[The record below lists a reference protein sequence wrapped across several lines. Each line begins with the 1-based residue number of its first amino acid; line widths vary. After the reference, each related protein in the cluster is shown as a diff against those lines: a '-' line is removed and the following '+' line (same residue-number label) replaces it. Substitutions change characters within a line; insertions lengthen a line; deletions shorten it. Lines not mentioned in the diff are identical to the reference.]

1 MGYRRI
7 PGRRNVPSTVT
18 LPTSLSLDAIET
30 IRERIRG
37 IAVRTPLITVE
48 GLALKLE
55 TLQPIG
61 SFKIRGAAA
70 ALASGSWRSAY
81 TASAGNMAQGVA
93 WVARAQGIPA
103 TAIVPESAP
112 VAKTSAVER
121 LGGTIIKVSPERW
134 WQVFEERS
142 YPGLDGRFVHPF
154 ADVDVMTGNA
164 TIALEILEDMPD
176 VDTVLVPFGGGG
188 LACGIALG
196 LRAAGSSARVFASE
210 VDTAA
215 PYAASLRDDR
225 ASRVDRR
232 PSFVDGIGGQTV
244 LEDIW
249 PLAKSLLAGSVVTS
263 VADIATAVRWLV
275 ERAHVVAEGAGAAS
289 VAAARSARRGEFGER
304 VVCVISGG
312 NIDLPKLATILNG
325 GIPS

>member
-1 MGYRRI
+1 M
-7 PGRRNVPSTVT
+7 PSTVT
-18 LPTSLSLDAIET
+18 LPTSLSLAAIEAT
-30 IRERIRG
+30 RERIRG
-37 IAVRTPLITVE
+37 IAIRTPLITVE
-48 GLALKLE
+48 GLPLKLE

-70 ALASGSWRSAY
+70 ALASGGWKSAY

-103 TAIVPESAP
+103 TAIVPDNAP
-112 VAKTSAVER
+112 AAKTSAVER
-121 LGGTIIKVSPERW
+121 LGGTIVKVSPERW

-188 LACGIALG
+188 LSCGIALG
-196 LRAAGSSARVFASE
+196 LRAAGSSARVFACE

-215 PYAASLRDDR
+215 PFAASLRDAK
-225 ASRVDRR
+225 ASRVDKR
-232 PSFVDGIGGQTV
+232 PSFVDGIGGQAL
-244 LEDIW
+244 LEEMW
-249 PLAKSLLAGSVVTS
+249 PLARTVLAGTVVST
-263 VADIATAVRWLV
+263 VAQIATAVRWLV

-289 VAAARSARRGEFGER
+289 VAAAHSAKRGER

-325 GIPS
+325 GIP

>member
-1 MGYRRI
+1 MPSR
-7 PGRRNVPSTVT
+7 VP
-18 LPTSLSLDAIET
+18 LPTTLSLAAIEAT
-30 IRERIRG
+30 RERIRG
-37 IAVRTPLITVE
+37 IAVRTPLVTVE

-70 ALASGSWRSAY
+70 ALASGGWKSAF

-93 WVARAQGIPA
+93 WVAREQGIPA
-103 TAIVPESAP
+103 TAIVPENAP
-112 VAKTSAVER
+112 AAKTNAVER
-121 LGGTIIKVSPERW
+121 LGGTIVRVSHERW

-164 TIALEILEDMPD
+164 TCALEILEDVPD

-196 LRAAGSSARVFASE
+196 LRAAGSTARVFACE
-210 VDTAA
+210 VETAA
-215 PYAASLRDDR
+215 PLAASLRENK
-225 ASRVDRR
+225 ASRIDRR
-232 PSFVDGIGGQTV
+232 ASFVDGIGGQAV
-244 LEDIW
+244 LDEMW
-249 PLAKSLLAGSVVTS
+249 PLAKTALAGTVVNT
-263 VADIATAVRWLV
+263 VADIAAAVRWLA

-289 VAAARSARRGEFGER
+289 VAAAHSAKRGER
-304 VVCVISGG
+304 VVCVVSGG

>member
-1 MGYRRI
+1 M
-7 PGRRNVPSTVT
+7 PPTVT

-30 IRERIRG
+30 ARERIRG
-37 IAVRTPLITVE
+37 IAVRTPMVTVE

-61 SFKIRGAAA
+61 AFKIRGAAA
-70 ALASGSWRSAY
+70 ALASGSYNSAY

-93 WVARAQGIPA
+93 YVARAQGIPA
-103 TAIVPESAP
+103 TVIVPENAP
-112 VAKTSAVER
+112 ATKLSAVER
-121 LGGTIIKVSPERW
+121 LGGTIVKVSFERW
-134 WQVFEERS
+134 WQVFEERT
-142 YPGLDGRFVHPF
+142 YPGLEGRFVHPF

-164 TIALEILEDMPD
+164 TCALEILEDMPD

-196 LRAAGSSARVFASE
+196 LRAAGSSARVLACE

-215 PYAASLRDDR
+215 PFAASLRDNR

-232 PSFVDGIGGQTV
+232 PSFVDGIGGQAV
-244 LEDIW
+244 LEEMW
-249 PLAKSLLAGSVVTS
+249 PLAKAVLAGTVVNT
-263 VADIATAVRWLV
+263 VAEIAAAVRWLV

-289 VAAARSARRGEFGER
+289 VAAARSAQRGKR
-304 VVCVISGG
+304 VVCVVSGG

-325 GIPS
+325 GVP

>member
-1 MGYRRI
+1 M
-7 PGRRNVPSTVT
+7 PTTVT

-30 IRERIRG
+30 TRLSLRG
-37 IAVRTPLITVE
+37 IAIRTPLITVE

-103 TAIVPESAP
+103 TAIVPDSAP

-121 LGGTIIKVSPERW
+121 LGGTVIKVSPERW

-154 ADVDVMTGNA
+154 ANVNVMTGNA

-196 LRAAGSSARVFASE
+196 LRAAGSSARVYACE
-210 VDTAA
+210 VETAA
-215 PYAASLRDDR
+215 PLAASLREGR
-225 ASRVDRR
+225 ASRVERR
-232 PSFVDGIGGQTV
+232 PSFVDGIGGQAV
-244 LEDIW
+244 LEDMW
-249 PLAKSLLAGSVVTS
+249 PLVKTLLAGSIVST
-263 VADIATAVRWLV
+263 VADIATSVRWLA
-275 ERAHVVAEGAGAAS
+275 ERAHIVAEGAGGSS
-289 VAAARSARRGEFGER
+289 VAAARSAKRGER

-325 GIPS
+325 GVPS

>member
-1 MGYRRI
+1 M
-7 PGRRNVPSTVT
+7 PSTVT

-30 IRERIRG
+30 TRERIRG

-70 ALASGSWRSAY
+70 ALASGTWRSAY

-93 WVARAQGIPA
+93 WVARVQGIPA

-121 LGGTIIKVSPERW
+121 LGGTVIKVSPERW

-196 LRAAGSSARVFASE
+196 LRAAGSSARVLACE
-210 VDTAA
+210 VETAA
-215 PYAASLRDDR
+215 PFAASLRDDR

-232 PSFVDGIGGQTV
+232 PSFVDGIGGQAM
-244 LEDIW
+244 LEEMW
-249 PLAKSLLAGSVVTS
+249 PLAKTVLAGTVVNT
-263 VADIATAVRWLV
+263 VADIATALRWLV

-289 VAAARSARRGEFGER
+289 VAAARSAKRGER

>member
-1 MGYRRI
+1 
-7 PGRRNVPSTVT
+7 VPSAVT
-18 LPTSLSLDAIET
+18 LPTTLSLAAIEAA
-30 IRERIRG
+30 RERIRG
-37 IAVRTPLITVE
+37 IAVRTPLVTVE
-48 GLALKLE
+48 GLHLKLE

-61 SFKIRGAAA
+61 SFKIRGAAS
-70 ALASGSWRSAY
+70 ALASGGWKSAF

-103 TAIVPESAP
+103 IAIVPDNAP
-112 VAKTSAVER
+112 AAKISAVER
-121 LGGTIIKVSPERW
+121 LGGTVIRVSPERW

-164 TIALEILEDMPD
+164 TCALEILEDVPD

-196 LRAAGSSARVFASE
+196 LRAAGSSARVLACE

-215 PYAASLRDDR
+215 PFAASLRDDR

-232 PSFVDGIGGQTV
+232 PSFVDGIGGQAV
-244 LEDIW
+244 LDEMW
-249 PLAKSLLAGSVVTS
+249 PLAKTVLAGTVVNT
-263 VADIATAVRWLV
+263 VAEIATGIRWLA
-275 ERAHVVAEGAGAAS
+275 ERARVVGEGAAGAS
-289 VAAARSARRGEFGER
+289 IAAAHSAKRGTN
-304 VVCVISGG
+304 VVCLISGG

-325 GIPS
+325 GVP

>member
-1 MGYRRI
+1 M
-7 PGRRNVPSTVT
+7 PPTVT
-18 LPTSLSLDAIET
+18 LPTSLTLDAVEKT
-30 IRERIRG
+30 RQRIQG
-37 IAVRTPLITVE
+37 IAIRTPLVRVE
-48 GLALKLE
+48 DLALKLE

-70 ALASGSWRSAY
+70 ALAGGSWASAY

-103 TAIVPESAP
+103 TAIVPENAP

-121 LGGTIIKVSPERW
+121 LGGSVIKVTPERW

-196 LRAAGSSARVFASE
+196 LRAAGSSARVFACE
-210 VDTAA
+210 VETAA
-215 PYAASLRDDR
+215 PLTASLRADH
-225 ASRVDRR
+225 ASRVERR
-232 PSFVDGIGGQTV
+232 PSFVDGMGGQAV
-244 LEDIW
+244 LEEMW
-249 PLAKSLLAGSVVTS
+249 PLAKSLLAGAVVNT
-263 VADIATAVRWLV
+263 VAEIAAAVRWLA
-275 ERAHVVAEGAGAAS
+275 ERAHVVAEGAGGAP
-289 VAAARSARRGEFGER
+289 VAAAHANQRGKR
-304 VVCVISGG
+304 VVCIISGG

-325 GIPS
+325 GVP